1 MHGLLAGRQ
10 AATLALVAGNQAH
23 VLAQSVHARTFLP
36 PTLLKKF
43 PMRASAWHWPE
54 LLPSR
59 FSRRLPLPAGPCQI
73 YEGLVEC
80 CLNE

>member
-10 AATLALVAGNQAH
+10 AATLALAAGTQAQ
-23 VLAQSVHARTFLP
+23 VLAQSVPARTFLP

-43 PMRASAWHWPE
+43 PMRASAAQPE
-54 LLPSR
+54 LLPSH